1 MQEFKE
7 RVYQSAVTLLKDKI
21 RLLQEERKAI
31 SEGILEDS
39 KSSAGDK
46 YETGREMMTQD
57 LNHVESQL
65 KQINSDLEEL
75 YRLQSIKDSAGPI
88 RDGNLVK
95 LGTDWFLI
103 SISIGQLEVDGEK
116 VFLLSKNS
124 PLGKSLIGKQEN
136 DFALLRGKNTPIV
149 TVV

>member
-1 MQEFKE
+1 MSEFKE
-7 RVYQSAVTLLKDKI
+7 RVYQSAIALLKDKI

-65 KQINSDLEEL
+65 KQINLDLEEL
-75 YRLQSIKDSAGPI
+75 YRLQSIKDSTGAI
-88 RDGNLVK
+88 REGCLVK

-103 SISIGQLEVDGEK
+103 SVSIGQLEVDGEK
-116 VFLLSKNS
+116 VFLLSKSS
-124 PLGKSLIGKQEN
+124 PLGQSLLGKQEN
-136 DFALLRGKNTPIV
+136 DSVQLRGKIV
-149 TVV
+149 SIGSVF